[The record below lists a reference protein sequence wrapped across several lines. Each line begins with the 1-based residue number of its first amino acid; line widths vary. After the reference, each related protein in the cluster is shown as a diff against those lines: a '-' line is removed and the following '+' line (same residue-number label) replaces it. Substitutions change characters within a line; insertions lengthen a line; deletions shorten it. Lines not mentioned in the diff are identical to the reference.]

1 MHLEVYYYG
10 GLVMRK
16 SSYGKADFF
25 FFFASPFENISGFF
39 AAFHLPVLQW
49 YAYKQVNFKLHSLS
63 T

>member
-25 FFFASPFENISGFF
+25 FFASPFENISGFF

-49 YAYKQVNFKLHSLS
+49 HAYKQVNFKLHSLS